1 MDEKKKHVNKDIIAL
16 PTPPSP
22 PLNQVSSSPSQPSQV
37 HPSHIQ
43 PPASASTAPKR
54 QQLCKR
60 CGHPRKGHTYP
71 KNSAVRCPRCSNG
84 VCATHDT
91 CTSTQKH
98 STALQPTL
106 HYGHI
111 AEYILPYH
119 LSKATIFGFPIGS
132 NACTAIAAVGAMKF
146 LHGELPMP
154 SPQGIMNT
162 IALFAN
168 TMRDGNIHYN
178 SLAMPSHQ
186 PNLDAREALQTRQDN
201 FGLTISQ
208 DIGIVSPA
216 SLTNELNH
224 ICRSEE
230 NLCAILITPPDK
242 SMLLCFS
249 NEQNKIALFDSHQ
262 HGSYG
267 GLIAVATYAQ
277 VDNFVSFLSY
287 MCARDW
293 GSGIPGANL
302 AVLTKR

>member
-1 MDEKKKHVNKDIIAL
+1 M
-16 PTPPSP
+16 
-22 PLNQVSSSPSQPSQV
+22 
-37 HPSHIQ
+37 
-43 PPASASTAPKR
+43 
-54 QQLCKR
+54 
-60 CGHPRKGHTYP
+60 
-71 KNSAVRCPRCSNG
+71 
-84 VCATHDT
+84 
-91 CTSTQKH
+91 
-98 STALQPTL
+98 QPTL
-106 HYGHI
+106 HYGHN

-119 LSKATIFGFPIGS
+119 LSQAKIFGFPIGS
-132 NACTAIAAVGAMKF
+132 NVCTVTAAIGAMKF

-162 IALFAN
+162 IASFAN

-201 FGLTISQ
+201 FGLTITR

-216 SLTNELNH
+216 SLSNELNH

-230 NLCAILITPPDK
+230 NLCAILITPSEK

-249 NEQNKIALFDSHQ
+249 NEQNTVALFDSHQ
-262 HGSYG
+262 NGRYG
-267 GLIAVATYAQ
+267 GLIAVATYVQ

-302 AVLTKR
+302 AVLTKRL